1 MPVTD
6 AGSPSLAIV
15 IPAYNEEDTIYP
27 CVVAAINQTVAADE
41 IFIIDNRST
50 DKTPDILADLIIQYP
65 NAPIRVMR
73 QDELQGLV
81 PTRNVGFNAVTSDII
96 GRIDSDAVLEPNWV
110 ENVKN
115 LFSDPRVDA
124 STGPVIYYDMPM
136 RRYMALADDTA
147 RKAMYRLATSYKF
160 LFGTNM
166 ALRRSVWEAIRDE
179 VCLDADIDMHEDIDL
194 SVHIHDAGFTT
205 VYCSTMVAGMSARR
219 VDDTPRDFYD
229 YVGRFDRTYRR
240 HGIRKRRLR
249 APAWVFL
256 AIYPIAKGIRW
267 GQKLTTHQGKLP
279 PNTASR

>member
-1 MPVTD
+1 MSDVTLPTL
-6 AGSPSLAIV
+6 SIV
-15 IPAYNEEDTIYP
+15 IPAYNEEDTIHP
-27 CVVAAINQTVAADE
+27 CVVAAVNQTVPADE
-41 IFIIDNRST
+41 IIIVDNRST
-50 DKTPDILADLIIQYP
+50 DKTPDILADLIAQYP
-65 NAPIRVMR
+65 DAPITVLR

-81 PTRNVGFNAVTSDII
+81 PTRNVGFDAVTSDII

-110 ENVKN
+110 ETVKK
-115 LFSDPRVDA
+115 LFSDSRVHA
-124 STGPVIYYDMPM
+124 GTGPVIYYDMPM
-136 RRYMALADDTA
+136 RRYMARADDTA

-194 SVHIHDAGFTT
+194 SVHIHDAGFNT
-205 VYCSTMVAGMSARR
+205 VYCSDMVAGMSARR

-256 AIYPIAKGIRW
+256 AIYPISKGMRW
-267 GQKLTTHQGKLP
+267 GHKLANQQGKVSPTTSL
-279 PNTASR
+279 R